1 MQNTPEIIS
10 LGYCGL
16 DYLSIVPE
24 IPLDDKVEII
34 ESLIQG
40 GGPAATAT
48 YAAARLGASTAFAGS
63 IGADERGKEI
73 IAGMTSGG
81 VNTQALAIR
90 DQGESPAA
98 FCWTEANTGKR
109 SIMWMRGTVAPLSK
123 DEIDVELIKNAKVLH
138 LDGHQTE
145 AALFAAEIA
154 RANSVTV
161 SLDAGT
167 IVPGIER
174 LIKFSDIIIASEKF
188 AVKFTGEANLE
199 TAVHKLFAENCKFS
213 AVTSGSAGCIGF
225 DGREIFSEPS
235 FKVDVIDTT
244 GAGDVFHGAFV
255 YKYINDASWRECVKF
270 ASAVSALKCTKFGGR
285 TGIPTLAETKKFLLE
300 TR

>member
-1 MQNTPEIIS
+1 MRSTPEIIG

-48 YAAARLGASTAFAGS
+48 YAAARLGASSAFTGS
-63 IGADERGKEI
+63 VGADERGKEI

-81 VNTQALAIR
+81 VNTKSLTVR
-90 DQGESPAA
+90 DKGESPAA
-98 FCWTEANTGKR
+98 FCWTEATTGKR
-109 SIMWMRGTVAPLSK
+109 SIMWTRGTAAPLSK
-123 DEIDVELIKNAKVLH
+123 DEVDVELIKNAKVLH
-138 LDGHQTE
+138 LDGHQME
-145 AALFAAEIA
+145 AALYAAKIA
-154 RANSVTV
+154 RANGVTV

-167 IVPGIER
+167 LVPKIER
-174 LIKFSDIIIASEKF
+174 LIELSDIIIASEKF
-188 AVKFTGEANLE
+188 AAKFTEE
-199 TAVHKLFAENCKFS
+199 TDPEIAVKKLFAENCKFS
-213 AVTSGSAGCIGF
+213 AITLGSAGCVGF
-225 DGREIFSEPS
+225 DGCEIFRVPS

-244 GAGDVFHGAFV
+244 GAGDVFHGAFA
-255 YKYINDASWRECVKF
+255 YKYINGGSWLECAKF

-300 TR
+300 TS